1 MSGLTLVVVLHQQ
14 LTLHHGV
21 MRASLALLPWSAAT
35 GIASLVAGQWLV
47 ARFGSRLMYAGLG
60 VLLVGLAAAPYALLP
75 ALAVGGFGVGLF
87 TTAFFT
93 EALHRVEPHETGS
106 AAGLLNAVQQFG
118 GTLGVAAFGTIF
130 LHHPAS
136 LDRTAWVAVA
146 VVVVT
151 VATAH
156 LMRSPRLLQR
166 GRGAPAPASTGR

>member
-1 MSGLTLVVVLHQQ
+1 LP
-14 LTLHHGV
+14 
-21 MRASLALLPWSAAT
+21 PWSAAS
-35 GIASLVAGQWLV
+35 GIASVVAGQWLV

-60 VLLVGLAAAPYALLP
+60 VLLVGLATAPYALLP
-75 ALAVGGFGVGLF
+75 ALAVGGAGVGLF

-130 LHHPAS
+130 LHHPVS

-146 VVVVT
+146 VVAMTIV
-151 VATAH
+151 TAH
-156 LMRSPRLLQR
+156 LMRSPRWLRL
-166 GRGAPAPASTGR
+166 GHGAPEPASTGR